1 MADEPEA
8 SRPGEDAAQ
17 LHDDVQNAIDWFSTD
32 RSHTRQAIEH
42 PAGAISPGH
51 LLGLARFGV
60 QFTQMLNGS
69 VTDQAQDLVQ
79 AQADW
84 LIHRMPSDHTP
95 LSLDSAQQAGRA
107 WGILIATDT
116 EVLPDHHV
124 LNEVAD
130 RTGISRRAA
139 AEIRTQAHRTHA
151 AYNRADLLIPYD
163 DASDDVLINDW
174 NRLVACGPEL
184 PEAAE
189 RAKDVLEL
197 LTARITGADDHE
209 WMEAAAQHA
218 AQVYSSIIRA
228 QPLLAPVAT
237 VMPRRN
243 QLDASAEQAR
253 LVQLDQQGR
262 LTAAAT
268 AAARARAVQEWA
280 GPPNAADADRTRT
293 VEAAAP
299 ATRTL
304 LQLNSTLAAIA
315 PVLKESVFTVP
326 DPQRVAQVVEAI
338 GKLSTRVSTTLR
350 STENT
355 AMTGRP
361 STTQPQQH
369 PPTPGGGNARRAA
382 P

>member
-1 MADEPEA
+1 MADEPGA
-8 SRPGEDAAQ
+8 SRPDEDAAQ

-32 RSHTRQAIEH
+32 RSNFRHAVEH
-42 PAGAISPGH
+42 PDGAISPGH

-60 QFTQMLNGS
+60 QFTRMLNGS
-69 VTDQAQDLVQ
+69 VTDQAQGLIQ
-79 AQADW
+79 AQAEW
-84 LIHRMPSDHTP
+84 LIHRLPSDHNP

-139 AEIRTQAHRTHA
+139 AEIRTQAHRTNA

-184 PEAAE
+184 PEVAE

-218 AQVYSSIIRA
+218 AQVYASVIRA
-228 QPLLAPVAT
+228 QPLLASTAAMIPH
-237 VMPRRN
+237 RD
-243 QLDASAEQAR
+243 QLDSSAKQAR
-253 LVQLDQQGR
+253 LVQLHRQGH
-262 LTAAAT
+262 LSEAAT
-268 AAARARAVQEWA
+268 AAARARAVQEWTDD
-280 GPPNAADADRTRT
+280 PTSSADRTRT

-299 ATRTL
+299 ATRTH
-304 LQLNSTLAAIA
+304 LQPELDSSRT
-315 PVLKESVFTVP
+315 
-326 DPQRVAQVVEAI
+326 
-338 GKLSTRVSTTLR
+338 
-350 STENT
+350 
-355 AMTGRP
+355 
-361 STTQPQQH
+361 
-369 PPTPGGGNARRAA
+369 
-382 P
+382 